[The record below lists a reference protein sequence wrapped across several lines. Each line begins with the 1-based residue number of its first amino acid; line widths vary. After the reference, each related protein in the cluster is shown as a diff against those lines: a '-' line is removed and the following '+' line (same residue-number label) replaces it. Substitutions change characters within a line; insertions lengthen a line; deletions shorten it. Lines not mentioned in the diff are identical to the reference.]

1 MTDELASESENA
13 DILGDY
19 RWDDIEDSRLAD
31 DAGEPDVDEEN
42 EYQEE
47 KGNERGHSRTIEP

>member
-19 RWDDIEDSRLAD
+19 RWDNIEDSRLAD
-31 DAGEPDVDEEN
+31 DASKPYIDEEN
-42 EYQEE
+42 ENQEE
-47 KGNERGHSRTIEP
+47 KSN

>member
-19 RWDDIEDSRLAD
+19 RWDNIEDSRLAD
-31 DAGEPDVDEEN
+31 DACESNVDEEN

-47 KGNERGHSRTIEP
+47 KSDEKGHS